1 MLQRTRRTPAVG
13 WHKNTPIVA
22 KRRNSPPTGTSS
34 HSWTTDGIQW
44 QIAPYKR
51 LLAGVNGYER
61 VPAALVT
68 SHPRVFCGTH
78 KRIFVCVRC
87 IYYRVFTPK
96 KYGLCSDPLNRWMTV
111 SFTLAR
117 THTRASFVCPLCVP
131 FGLVLV
137 CCVSVSGS

>member
-13 WHKNTPIVA
+13 WHKNTPTFD
-22 KRRNSPPTGTSS
+22 KRRYSPPTGTSS
-34 HSWTTDGIQW
+34 HSWTTDSIQW
-44 QIAPYKR
+44 QTAPYKR
-51 LLAGVNGYER
+51 LLAGGNGYER
-61 VPAALVT
+61 VLAALVT

-87 IYYRVFTPK
+87 ISGFHAEEIWL
-96 KYGLCSDPLNRWMTV
+96 GLGPMNRWMTV

-117 THTRASFVCPLCVP
+117 THTRASLMCPLCVP